1 MPDDN
6 SYWYYEKE
14 RLKKSITW
22 IYLGTIT
29 ALAALCIAAYATSS
43 VFFKDG
49 IISIAVVSIIYLF
62 RDKLIYS
69 WQGALLASIGWLMN
83 MSGTLGAYE
92 LQVFGLGWDK
102 LLHFTSMLGITLLTY
117 AYLRHHGLHDAS
129 LLKIGVIVFL
139 MAQGFGAIN
148 EVAEFIGSEYFG
160 VGQGLFG
167 MMNGMSEPVT
177 NLDIY
182 DTHWDMVMNT
192 LAIMAGLLYIAVKRR
207 TAVPTAAP
215 AEI

>member
-6 SYWYYEKE
+6 PYWYYEDKK
-14 RLKKSITW
+14 LKRITW
-22 IYLGTIT
+22 IYVGTIT
-29 ALAALCIAAYATSS
+29 ALMALCIIAFVTRS

-49 IISIAVVSIIYLF
+49 IISIAAVSLVYIF

-69 WQGALLASIGWLMN
+69 WEGALMASIGWLMN
-83 MSGTLGAYE
+83 MAGTLGAYE
-92 LQVFGLGWDK
+92 LQISSIGWDK
-102 LLHFTSMLGITLLTY
+102 LLHLMSMIGITLLAH
-117 AYLRHHGLHDAS
+117 AYLRNHGMQNAS

-139 MAQGFGAIN
+139 IAQGFGAIN

-177 NLDIY
+177 ELDIY
-182 DTHWDMVMNT
+182 DTHWDMVVNT
-192 LAIMAGLLYIAVKRR
+192 LAIALGLAYVAMRR
-207 TAVPTAAP
+207 HATASAAAP